1 MEEDSSKKRSP
12 SPSDQ
17 DLRDLR
23 YANKYLLSRLME
35 RRVAAL
41 TVIREK
47 LQQKVRT
54 GEQEG
59 KQAEQ

>member
-1 MEEDSSKKRSP
+1 MEGDSSKKRSP

-23 YANKYLLSRLME
+23 YANKYLLGRLME

-41 TVIREK
+41 TVIRET

>member
-23 YANKYLLSRLME
+23 YANKYLLGRLME

>member
-1 MEEDSSKKRSP
+1 MEEDNSKERSP
-12 SPSDQ
+12 SPSYQ

-23 YANKYLLSRLME
+23 YANTYLLGRLME
-35 RRVAAL
+35 RRIAAL